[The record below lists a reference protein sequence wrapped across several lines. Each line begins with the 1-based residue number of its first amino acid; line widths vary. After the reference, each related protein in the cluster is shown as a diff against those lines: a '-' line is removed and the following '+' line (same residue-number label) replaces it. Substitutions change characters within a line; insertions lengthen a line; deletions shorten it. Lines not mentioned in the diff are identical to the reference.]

1 VWVIGQLGRNRPKR
15 FAEVHAP
22 LNALRDRM
30 IEELDH
36 RAEMS
41 ILAQLGC
48 CAPTRP
54 MVERWVPG
62 SADED

>member
-1 VWVIGQLGRNRPKR
+1 VGDRATGPQPAKR

-36 RAEMS
+36 SAEMS

-54 MVERWVPG
+54 IVERWVPG